1 MEKTL
6 EQFYESQGLPFPG
19 AAALAVMLIL
29 KRIEEEEKEC
39 QKQAYT
45 TNCTISKHS

>member
-6 EQFYESQGLPFPG
+6 EQYYESQGFPFPG

-29 KRIEEEEKEC
+29 KRIEEEEE
-39 QKQAYT
+39 
-45 TNCTISKHS
+45 NE

>member
-6 EQFYESQGLPFPG
+6 EQYYQSQGLPFPG

-29 KRIEEEEKEC
+29 RKIEEEEE
-39 QKQAYT
+39 
-45 TNCTISKHS
+45 NE

>member
-6 EQFYESQGLPFPG
+6 EQFYQSQGLPFPG

-29 KRIEEEEKEC
+29 RKIEEEEKE
-39 QKQAYT
+39 
-45 TNCTISKHS
+45 NE

>member
-6 EQFYESQGLPFPG
+6 EQYYASQGLPFPG

-29 KRIEEEEKEC
+29 KRIEEEEKEKC
-39 QKQAYT
+39 HSNGLYAPT
-45 TNCTISKHS
+45 MNVSK